1 MTDLSYVVRH
11 SWWFVFH
18 IIKLQLPWGLI
29 VCTSQ
34 FLFPES
40 VSVEIVSFKIKT
52 NCVSCTNLVIFD
64 LNWEK
69 FSTQAHKPLW
79 RRVIWKVFP
88 YLVWTPSLRS
98 LPSCCTHRMLPPSV
112 TLNSNKRRQ
121 VKFGYI
127 YCMVLQ
133 SRNGAEKKTSR
144 KEQFWF
150 TSSPSIIVVDRHFM
164 VRTIVSSD
172 LNRLVKRICRISR
185 LKATHFSL
193 KRVN

>member
-18 IIKLQLPWGLI
+18 ITKLQLPWGLI

-34 FLFPES
+34 FVFPES

-69 FSTQAHKPLW
+69 FSTQAHKPPLW

-133 SRNGAEKKTSR
+133 SRNGAEKKNKSKGTILIYLLALDYSSRSSLHGKNCSLFRLEPSR
-144 KEQFWF
+144 KKNL
-150 TSSPSIIVVDRHFM
+150 
-164 VRTIVSSD
+164 SD
-172 LNRLVKRICRISR
+172 LETESNS
-185 LKATHFSL
+185 F
-193 KRVN
+193 